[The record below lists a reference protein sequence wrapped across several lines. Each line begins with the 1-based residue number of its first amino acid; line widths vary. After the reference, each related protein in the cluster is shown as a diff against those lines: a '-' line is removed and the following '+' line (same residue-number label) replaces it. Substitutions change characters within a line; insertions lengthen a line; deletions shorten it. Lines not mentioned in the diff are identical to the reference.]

1 LFFIGSAPRLAD
13 MSPVIASASLPTHA
27 QKALL
32 RHLTPVRCL
41 VFCSISRPGVF
52 FLQRGFAF
60 LRWTHCRPIFATLA
74 QSAHREIRAQTRGK
88 TFCTTTGG
96 ELGRGA
102 ELSLLFWGN
111 RSAPSWP
118 PPFKRPIVLSANAV
132 PPCHTHVL
140 GRGDRAGIKHAN
152 TIDISL
158 IDVPAFRPR
167 PCHQTADL
175 RNHVVWRR
183 GRHGHGHGKGKGGT
197 DHHYFFAL
205 KARR

>member
-1 LFFIGSAPRLAD
+1 MPVFLFDLSVLCSFCNAVSLSFRGLIVARYSPRLRN
-13 MSPVIASASLPTHA
+13 
-27 QKALL
+27 LL
-32 RHLTPVRCL
+32 TVR
-41 VFCSISRPGVF
+41 FARRQEGN
-52 FLQRGFAF
+52 FL
-60 LRWTHCRPIFATLA
+60 HDD
-74 QSAHREIRAQTRGK
+74 
-88 TFCTTTGG
+88 GG

-118 PPFKRPIVLSANAV
+118 PPFMRPIVLSANAV

-175 RNHVVWRR
+175 RNHVVWLMERR
-183 GRHGHGHGKGKGGT
+183 R
-197 DHHYFFAL
+197 
-205 KARR
+205 

>member
-1 LFFIGSAPRLAD
+1 MD
-13 MSPVIASASLPTHA
+13 SLPPDNRHA
-27 QKALL
+27 C
-32 RHLTPVRCL
+32 PI
-41 VFCSISRPGVF
+41 CSPLDSRADEREN
-52 FLQRGFAF
+52 FLHDDR
-60 LRWTHCRPIFATLA
+60 
-74 QSAHREIRAQTRGK
+74 
-88 TFCTTTGG
+88 G

-183 GRHGHGHGKGKGGT
+183 GRHGHGHGKGSGT

-205 KARR
+205 KARRWIIPEISLAYFQARENDNDANTAGMLTMDEARLLASNFARLPKLLGRS